1 MGQIQ
6 MREEACMHLPDLAGK
21 KALQQTGL
29 DSVIL
34 AGAV

>member
-6 MREEACMHLPDLAGK
+6 TREQAYVNLPDLAGE

-34 AGAV
+34 AGAI